1 MIKIKKIGIYV
12 LILCFWIVGNIFAF
26 RYYLAKTINLKTT
39 YIAKHDIPP
48 RRQIQT
54 EDLMMIQVPEKYMQ
68 SYTWNEKADIV
79 GKYTSI
85 QGMIPKG
92 SLFYKDMLYNE
103 KEVRDLAITKLQ
115 EGMTIFTLET
125 NVSSLG
131 SIEEGMY
138 ADVHVSISQ
147 KKDIPITGIL
157 IRHAEVISIKD
168 HKGLSLNDEQSSKV
182 PYFIELGINQNDIE
196 YLSLASSLGEIRL
209 FPSVDSYKPD
219 KSTLE
224 KDSKVSQY
232 LKSLQE

>member
-1 MIKIKKIGIYV
+1 MRKIKRTGIIV
-12 LILCFWIVGNIFAF
+12 IILCLCVIGNVIAF

-39 YIAKHDIPP
+39 YIAKHNIPP
-48 RRQIQT
+48 RTQIKT
-54 EDLMMIQVPEKYMQ
+54 EDLTMIQIPEKYMQ
-68 SYTWNEKADIV
+68 AYTWNEKADII

-92 SLFYKDMLYNE
+92 SMFYKDMLYNE

-138 ADVHVSISQ
+138 ADIHVSISQ
-147 KKDIPITGIL
+147 KKEIPITGIL

-168 HKGLSLNDEQSSKV
+168 HKGLSLKNEQSTKV
-182 PYFIELGINQNDIE
+182 PYFIELGINQTDID

-224 KDSKVSQY
+224 QDSKVTEY
-232 LKSLQE
+232 INSLYP